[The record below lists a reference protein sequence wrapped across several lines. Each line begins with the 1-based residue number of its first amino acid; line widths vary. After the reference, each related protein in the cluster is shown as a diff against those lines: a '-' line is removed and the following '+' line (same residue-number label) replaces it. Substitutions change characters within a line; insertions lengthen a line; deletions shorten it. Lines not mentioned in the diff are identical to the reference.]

1 MCEATAYLINDEKEE
16 LILENVDQL
25 QQEGNTIRMIN
36 LFGDQKVIEAQ
47 IKMISFGNSK
57 ILLERTDK

>member
-25 QQEGNTIRMIN
+25 QREGDTIRMIN